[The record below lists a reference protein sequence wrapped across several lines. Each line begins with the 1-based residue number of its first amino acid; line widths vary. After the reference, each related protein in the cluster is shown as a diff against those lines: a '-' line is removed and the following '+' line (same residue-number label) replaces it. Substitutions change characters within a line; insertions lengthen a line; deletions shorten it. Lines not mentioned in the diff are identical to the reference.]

1 VQVTNKSSLRS
12 KSQEAPRTRGRRSNA
27 QASSTRARIIRL
39 AERLFAA
46 NGYRG
51 VSMRD
56 LARRCGVRMFTI
68 QHHFGSKL
76 ELYREILRLRDR
88 EVETLLRRI
97 LAEERS
103 VRRLVE
109 RIVDELFDFFLAHRD
124 SVALGARAVLGE
136 GLPRRVSVAEHG
148 WVRFM
153 SSTMRSR
160 RIGAP
165 GIDVR
170 LLLITVEG
178 ILNNHALAVGH
189 YQHLF
194 GRDVTD
200 PEVTGRT
207 KAHLKRVI
215 LSILGNATELS
226 KAL

>member
-1 VQVTNKSSLRS
+1 MTNKLSASPKTADGGR
-12 KSQEAPRTRGRRSNA
+12 ARGRRSNA
-27 QASSTRARIIRL
+27 QASSTRARILRR

-56 LARRCGVRMFTI
+56 LARRSGVRMFTI

-76 ELYREILRLRDR
+76 ALYREILRLRDR
-88 EVETLLRRI
+88 EVQALLGRI
-97 LAEERS
+97 LAEQRS
-103 VRRLVE
+103 PRRLVE
-109 RIVDELFDFFLAHRD
+109 RVVDELFDFFLAHRD

-153 SSTMRSR
+153 SSTMRLR

-189 YQHLF
+189 YHQMF

-200 PEVTGRT
+200 PEITART

-215 LSILGNATELS
+215 LSILGSSAELS
-226 KAL
+226 KA

>member
-1 VQVTNKSSLRS
+1 MTNKSSLRA
-12 KSQEAPRTRGRRSNA
+12 KPGLRTRGRRSNA
-27 QASSTRARIIRL
+27 QALATRARIVRA

-46 NGYRG
+46 KGYRG

-56 LARRCGVRMFTI
+56 LARRCGVHMFTV

-76 ELYREILRLRDR
+76 ALYREILRLRDQ
-88 EVETLLRRI
+88 EVETLLGRI

-103 VRRLVE
+103 ARGLVE
-109 RIVDELFDFFLAHRD
+109 RVVDELFDFFLAHRD
-124 SVALGARAVLGE
+124 AVALGARAVLGE
-136 GLPRRVSVAEHG
+136 GLPRLGSIAEHG

-153 SSTMRSR
+153 SSTMRAR

-200 PEVTGRT
+200 PEVAART

-215 LSILGNATELS
+215 LSILGSATKLS
-226 KAL
+226 TALF